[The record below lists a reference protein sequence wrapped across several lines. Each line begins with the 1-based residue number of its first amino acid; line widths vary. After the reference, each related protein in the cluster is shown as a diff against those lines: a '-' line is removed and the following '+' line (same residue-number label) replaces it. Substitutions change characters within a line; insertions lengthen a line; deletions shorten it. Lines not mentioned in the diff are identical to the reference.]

1 MQETQI
7 DESAFE
13 NNPFIA
19 NNFNIIFNNSET
31 GYGVCSLINRKFS
44 TKDVILH
51 PSGRII
57 AFNIGDL
64 TMTNIYLPS
73 GAERTA
79 KNLREDLC
87 GQTIP
92 NMMLAAKKKGMI
104 GGDFNC
110 ITHPSDCTHHPEPK
124 MSPNLKKTS
133 TIPKWRDTYR
143 LLHPK
148 STTYSHFYNC
158 QMTGTGLTQ
167 GALDRS
173 YTWGDIKTVSSEY
186 IGAAFSDHMLHLVR
200 LECPEAT
207 EAAEDHFKPYFKISP
222 ETAKDAEFQDRVQ
235 QQAAKQI
242 SRERAKEKR
251 ATLTFLMLVQSH
263 LSKKTSKGNLSLLP
277 KLKSIQLRINNWFDE
292 QAEKVRLHSRLK
304 DKSLRKSG
312 STTMSSSTEPT
323 IKAQSPS
330 SKHHWG
336 SSVATKSVQTFSTK
350 MCQLY
355 LRQRQNWSKQHKDNC
370 WMKLKKCSR
379 QKTMKCWRQK

>member
-1 MQETQI
+1 MEGHL
-7 DESAFE
+7 
-13 NNPFIA
+13 P
-19 NNFNIIFNNSET
+19 
-31 GYGVCSLINRKFS
+31 
-44 TKDVILH
+44 
-51 PSGRII
+51 GR
-57 AFNIGDL
+57 
-64 TMTNIYLPS
+64 S
-73 GAERTA
+73 
-79 KNLREDLC
+79 
-87 GQTIP
+87 
-92 NMMLAAKKKGMI
+92 
-104 GGDFNC
+104 
-110 ITHPSDCTHHPEPK
+110 
-124 MSPNLKKTS
+124 
-133 TIPKWRDTYR
+133 YR

-148 STTYSHFYNC
+148 STTYSHSYNR
-158 QMTGTGLTQ
+158 QMVQGTGTGLTQ

-304 DKSLRKSG
+304 DIQESEKVR
-312 STTMSSSTEPT
+312 
-323 IKAQSPS
+323 IY
-330 SKHHWG
+330 HHE
-336 SSVATKSVQTFSTK
+336 
-350 MCQLY
+350 QLY
-355 LRQRQNWSKQHKDNC
+355 RTNNKSSIT
-370 WMKLKKCSR
+370 KLKTPLGIISGHKECADFLNKDVSALLETEAELVEAAQGQLLDEVEEGKR
-379 QKTMKCWRQK
+379 Q

>member
-31 GYGVCSLINRKFS
+31 GYGVCSLIHRKFS
-44 TKDVILH
+44 TKDELLH

-133 TIPKWRDTYR
+133 TILKWRDTYR

-148 STTYSHFYNC
+148 STTYSHFYNR

-277 KLKSIQLRINNWFDE
+277 KLKSIQLRIH
-292 QAEKVRLHSRLK
+292 L
-304 DKSLRKSG
+304 
-312 STTMSSSTEPT
+312 
-323 IKAQSPS
+323 
-330 SKHHWG
+330 
-336 SSVATKSVQTFSTK
+336 
-350 MCQLY
+350 QLV
-355 LRQRQNWSKQHKDNC
+355 
-370 WMKLKKCSR
+370 
-379 QKTMKCWRQK
+379 